1 MSDPEPTIQLLE
13 RYRSGDDSAAGEI
26 FERYSQRL
34 CALADAR
41 IGPRLQR
48 RIDADD
54 IVQSVFHTFFRRAG
68 DGQFVVDHTGALW
81 HLLVHITLNKVRKQ
95 AEHHA
100 AQRRDVAAEIS
111 ATESARLAPE
121 AVAHDPTPDE
131 AAALA
136 DEVERLVSELDE
148 AEAEVFQLVLEGHS
162 TSEIGR
168 HIGRSRWTVRQVLDR
183 IGHRLKN
190 RLQPQSASC

>member
-13 RYRSGDDSAAGEI
+13 RYCSGDDSAAGEI

-95 AEHHA
+95 AEYHG

-111 ATESARLAPE
+111 ATERARLAPQ

-136 DEVERLVSELDE
+136 DELESIGSELDE
-148 AEAEVFQLVLEGHS
+148 AEAEMFQLALEGHS

-168 HIGRSRWTVRQVLDR
+168 RIGRSRWTVRRVLDR
-183 IGHRLKN
+183 IGHSLKN